1 VRPLSWPGDLPY
13 RVHRHGLRQAGCWL
27 YGQTSVKLSTKEVK
41 TIRALLKTAY
51 IPIAEIA
58 ARFGIS
64 RSTLYR
70 TILRPAA

>member
-1 VRPLSWPGDLPY
+1 
-13 RVHRHGLRQAGCWL
+13 L

-51 IPIAEIA
+51 ILIAEIA

-64 RSTLYR
+64 RSTLYL